1 MPSRRDCANA
11 IRALAIDAI
20 EKARSGHPGAPLGM
34 ADMAEALWRHGF
46 RHNPADPA
54 WPDRDRFVL
63 SNGHASMLLY
73 AVLHLTGYDLSMEEI
88 KNFRQWGSRTPG
100 HPERGLTPGVEMTT
114 GPLGQG
120 IASAVGMA
128 LAEALLAAR
137 FNTAEHT
144 VVDHRTYA
152 FCGEGC
158 LMEGVSHEACALAA
172 AWALGKLTVLF
183 DANGVSIDGKVD
195 AWFCEDVGRRYAAY
209 GWQVIGPV
217 DGHDGA
223 ALDAAL
229 AEARADTKRPALIIC
244 RTHIGFGS
252 PKKDSSASHGAP
264 LGEEAATAT
273 RRALGWTAAPF
284 EIPDDIR
291 AAWDARARG
300 KALEDAWQDT
310 FAAYAAAHP
319 QLAAEFRR
327 RMAGALPDD
336 WPQIVSRLMAA
347 AMAGDKAEATRVASR
362 KALEVLVPAVPELV
376 GGSADLSG
384 SVGTQTAASV
394 PLDTASYSG
403 NYLYYGVRE
412 FGMGAIMNGLAIH
425 GGFIPYAGTF
435 MAFSDQA
442 RNALRLSAIMG
453 LRVVWVLTH
462 DSIGVGEDGA
472 THQPVEQIPTLRM
485 IPNLHVWRPCDDA
498 ETAVAWRSALESAAT
513 PTCLALSRQKL
524 PQLPR
529 DEAQVAAIA
538 RGGYVLR
545 ECAGEPELILMA
557 TGSETALAVEAAVTL
572 GARGRRVRVVSLPC
586 AEVFDAQDE
595 AWRESV
601 LPSAV
606 RCRLAVEA
614 AAPSWWRKYV
624 GLDGEIIGMEGF
636 GVSAPGAVLFERFG
650 FTADNVT
657 ARALALLERFGAAA
671 AR

>member
-73 AVLHLTGYDLSMEEI
+73 AVLHLTGYDLPMEEI
-88 KNFRQWGSRTPG
+88 RNFRQWGSCTPG

-128 LAEALLAAR
+128 LAEAMLAAR

-144 VVDHRTYA
+144 IVDHRTYA

-195 AWFCEDVGRRYAAY
+195 AWFCEDVGQRFAAY

-229 AEARADTKRPALIIC
+229 AEARADAERPALIIC

-264 LGEEAATAT
+264 LGEEAAEAT

-291 AAWDARARG
+291 AAWDARAQG
-300 KALEDAWQDT
+300 QALEDAWNAT
-310 FAAYAAAHP
+310 FAAYGAAHP
-319 QLAAEFRR
+319 ELAAEFRR
-327 RMAGALPDD
+327 RMAGELPAD
-336 WPQIVSRLMAA
+336 WPQIVRRLMAA
-347 AMAGDKAEATRVASR
+347 AAAGDKAEATRVASR

-384 SVGTQTAASV
+384 SVGTQTAASA
-394 PLDTASYSG
+394 PLDTASYRG

-485 IPNLHVWRPCDDA
+485 IPNLHVWRPCDDV
-498 ETAVAWRSALESAAT
+498 ETAVAWRSALENAAT

-524 PQLPR
+524 PQLSR
-529 DEAQVAAIA
+529 DDAQVAAIA

-557 TGSETALAVEAAVTL
+557 TGSETALAVEAAVAL

-586 AEVFDAQDE
+586 AEIFDAQDE

-606 RCRLAVEA
+606 RRRLAVEA

-650 FTADNVT
+650 FTAENVA
-657 ARALALLERFGAAA
+657 ARALALLELPAS